1 LPIEKLKAMPVRRY
15 MATKLMTFL
24 PQLPISDAIEMLVQ
38 YKYTGAPVVDL
49 AGNLVGMLSE
59 KDCLKVAVRA
69 NTGEMGEALVG
80 DYMTTK
86 VDTTG
91 PDATLLEVAERF
103 VNAPYK
109 RLAVV
114 EDGKL
119 VGQISRTDVMR
130 AIKDLLHT

>member
-1 LPIEKLKAMPVRRY
+1 
-15 MATKLMTFL
+15 
-24 PQLPISDAIEMLVQ
+24 
-38 YKYTGAPVVDL
+38 
-49 AGNLVGMLSE
+49 
-59 KDCLKVAVRA
+59 
-69 NTGEMGEALVG
+69 
-80 DYMTTK
+80 MTTK